1 MKILAHFFRLHEEIT
16 KTNLNSMDCPE
27 IIDVRTFPVPKF
39 LEVEDRPDVLDPLL
53 PSLGLGLTEGAGNE
67 VALLVLDSQHP
78 LLDAG
83 NKNDR

>member
-16 KTNLNSMDCPE
+16 NEFEFKGLIRKLSSSGLF
-27 IIDVRTFPVPKF
+27 RRRKF

>member
-1 MKILAHFFRLHEEIT
+1 M
-16 KTNLNSMDCPE
+16 
-27 IIDVRTFPVPKF
+27 PKF

-83 NKNDR
+83 NKSDR

>member
-16 KTNLNSMDCPE
+16 NEFEFDELSGN
-27 IIDVRTFPVPKF
+27 IDVRTFPVPKF